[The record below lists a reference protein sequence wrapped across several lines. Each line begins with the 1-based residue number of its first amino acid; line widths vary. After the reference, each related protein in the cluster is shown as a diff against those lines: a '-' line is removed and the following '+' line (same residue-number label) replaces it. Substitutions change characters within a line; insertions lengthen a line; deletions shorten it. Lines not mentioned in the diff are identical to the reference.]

1 MPAREER
8 GGTTSRKV
16 IGLYI
21 DVSQGDGVLR
31 FCVAREVAG
40 KVAWE
45 SLTPGQDAPV
55 LCALGGLTADHIRA
69 LVASLHP
76 ARKIA

>member
-1 MPAREER
+1 MSQGTEGAPARR
-8 GGTTSRKV
+8 VMG
-16 IGLYI
+16 IYI
-21 DVSQGDGVLR
+21 DVSLGDGVPR

-45 SLTPGQDAPV
+45 SLTPGQDVPT
-55 LCALGGLTADHIRA
+55 LCALGGLTAEHIRA

-76 ARKIA
+76 AKKIA